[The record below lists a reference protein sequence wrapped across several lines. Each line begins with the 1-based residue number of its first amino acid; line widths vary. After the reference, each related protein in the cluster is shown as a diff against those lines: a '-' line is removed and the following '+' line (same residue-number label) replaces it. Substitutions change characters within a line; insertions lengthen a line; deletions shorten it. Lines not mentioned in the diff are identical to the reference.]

1 MMMAGF
7 FNYLGANPFILLF
20 LTVGLAIWIGRQ
32 SIAGYGLGM
41 VAAAIIVGCGLSVWA
56 SVYGVKLEL
65 NNFTKSMFYYL
76 FMYGVGLRV
85 GPSFVNSLGGDGLR
99 FTGLAVVSCVIGLAL
114 VVAGAQLL
122 DLPPGAAGGILAG
135 SQTMSAAIG
144 SAEEAVNAGVVALP
158 PGTTPEQVSSM
169 IALSYGITYIWGTV
183 GIILITKYLPT
194 WWGVDAR
201 AAARDYEVKHGV
213 ASGDAPALSAWSP
226 GGVRAYRLENSE
238 WDGKPIGALLRANP
252 EYRVVNVVRKGGK
265 LGVSDDL
272 VLQLGD
278 VVALGGRR
286 ETMTEKMGLIGPEV
300 SDRQALD
307 IPLDQAEI
315 LVTNRDML
323 KLTHRELRALPDV
336 NQIQLV
342 KLERGGVTL
351 PIGTDTV
358 LQRMDVLTLV
368 GLKDAVSR
376 VGALFGRVVRP
387 STATDLLTLSIGMV
401 LGFLIGAIQF
411 PAFGASIGLGNA
423 GGLLVSGVIIS
434 SLSSRLRFFGNTPNA
449 ARNVLEDLGL
459 VVFVAIVGINAGNSL
474 LTQLTGLLA
483 VKIFLVGFIAC
494 SVPPVIVWAIGYH
507 VFKMNPAVL
516 MGGVAGARSHSGPCR
531 EAAVEIQSNVP
542 WIGFP
547 VAYAVSGVLLTV
559 FGYFAMILGS

>member
-1 MMMAGF
+1 MGSF
-7 FNYLGANPFILLF
+7 FHFLAANPYILLF
-20 LTVGLAIWIGRQ
+20 VTVGLAVWLGRQ

-56 SVYGVKLEL
+56 SSYGAKLEL

-85 GPSFVNSLGGDGLR
+85 GPSFVNSLGGDGIK
-99 FTGLAVVSCVIGLAL
+99 FTGLAVVSCVIGLIL
-114 VVAGAQLL
+114 VVAGARIF
-122 DLPPGAAGGILAG
+122 DLPLGAAGGMLAG

-158 PGTTPEQVSSM
+158 PGTTAEQVSSM

-183 GIILITKYLPT
+183 GIILITKYLPA

-201 AAARDYEVKHGV
+201 AAAREYEVKYGV
-213 ASGDAPALSAWSP
+213 ASGDTPILTAWTPAA
-226 GGVRAYRLENSE
+226 VRAYKLDNPE
-238 WDGKPIGALLRANP
+238 WVGKSVGTMLAGHP
-252 EYRVVNVVRKGGK
+252 EYRVVNVVRGGAR
-265 LGVSDDL
+265 LDLSDDL
-272 VLQLGD
+272 VFGAGD
-278 VVALGGRR
+278 IIALGGRR
-286 ETMTEKMGLIGPEV
+286 EAMTEKMGLIGPEV
-300 SDRQALD
+300 SDRLALD
-307 IPLDQAEI
+307 IPLDQAEV
-315 LVTNRDML
+315 LVTNKDML
-323 KLTHRELRALPDV
+323 KLTNKELRALPDV

-342 KLERGGVTL
+342 KLERGGVTI
-351 PIGTDTV
+351 PIGTNTV
-358 LQRMDVLTLV
+358 LQRMDVLTIV
-368 GLKDAVSR
+368 GLKNAVSR

-387 STATDLLTLSIGMV
+387 SAATDLLTLSIGMV
-401 LGFLIGAIQF
+401 LGFLIGSIQF

-423 GGLLVSGVIIS
+423 GGLLVAGVIVS

-459 VVFVAIVGINAGNSL
+459 VAL
-474 LTQLTGLLA
+474 
-483 VKIFLVGFIAC
+483 KIFLVGFVAC
-494 SVPPVIVWAIGYH
+494 SIPPVIVWSIGYH
-507 VFKMNPAVL
+507 VFKMNAAVL

-559 FGYFAMILGS
+559 FGYFAMIL